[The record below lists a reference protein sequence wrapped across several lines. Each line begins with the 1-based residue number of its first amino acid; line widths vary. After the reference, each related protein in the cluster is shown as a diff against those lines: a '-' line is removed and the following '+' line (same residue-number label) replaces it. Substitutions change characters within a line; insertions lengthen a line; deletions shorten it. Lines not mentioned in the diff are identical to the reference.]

1 MFIFAI
7 SYHQL
12 LSIISEDRQ
21 DKSELTAFRKHC
33 RQHDD
38 EASSSSSRHRH
49 RHSTKKPEDLLI
61 PSCRRSQC
69 REIQYEHDIELRHIQ
84 NNRMSS
90 KRDERQKS
98 TSIKQEII
106 EVESYTPKVPRPS
119 STITVNENECLIGEI
134 LHNIISGQ
142 QQDDVIEVTKTPKS
156 TQSPKIA
163 NVVEIPLPDK
173 PSKSFEL
180 AEESKVD
187 PEVDI
192 KLPPLEERQEPVKFH
207 IKTHKVSVLDL
218 PMPPVVDPQKHKKS
232 HLHSKSKHSS
242 HPIDHSDGPK
252 TPPVPEWPVKFAKV
266 PRPRP
271 SVIRD
276 QKIAHKELDIR
287 SINSYNKGPLV
298 GKGTYG
304 EVYKA
309 EDLLTNSTVALK
321 YVKMERE
328 NEGIPITT
336 VREINVLRSLD
347 HPNIVQLNAIVSSD
361 HKKNFSTYLSF
372 EYMNH
377 DLLAILHNEKYKFS
391 EDFIFIIFK
400 QILEGVNYCHSR
412 KIIHRDLKCS
422 NILLNSKG
430 EVKVADWG
438 LGREYVEDRPFTNK
452 VSSLWYRAI
461 EVQNF
466 LFLNLYFNFF
476 FQY

>member
-1 MFIFAI
+1 
-7 SYHQL
+7 
-12 LSIISEDRQ
+12 
-21 DKSELTAFRKHC
+21 
-33 RQHDD
+33 
-38 EASSSSSRHRH
+38 
-49 RHSTKKPEDLLI
+49 
-61 PSCRRSQC
+61 
-69 REIQYEHDIELRHIQ
+69 
-84 NNRMSS
+84 MSS

-98 TSIKQEII
+98 TSTKRESI
-106 EVESYTPKVPRPS
+106 ETESYTPKVPRPS

-134 LHNIISGQ
+134 LHNIISGEQ
-142 QQDDVIEVTKTPKS
+142 HQQDDELEVTKTPEISPQKS
-156 TQSPKIA
+156 PQSSQIA
-163 NVVEIPLPDK
+163 IADDIPLPDE
-173 PSKSFEL
+173 PSNSSEV
-180 AEESKVD
+180 AEEPKIQ
-187 PEVDI
+187 PEIDI

-207 IKTHKVSVLDL
+207 FKAHKVSVLDL
-218 PMPPVVDPQKHKKS
+218 PMPPPVDPMPQKHKKS
-232 HLHSKSKHSS
+232 HRHSKSKHSS

-252 TPPVPEWPVKFAKV
+252 TPPEPEVPAKV

-276 QKIAHKELDIR
+276 QPIAHKELEIR

-309 EDLLTNSTVALK
+309 EDLLTKSTVALK

-347 HPNIVQLNAIVSSD
+347 NPNIVQLNAIVCSD
-361 HKKNFSTYLSF
+361 HKRNFLTYLSF

-400 QILEGVNYCHSR
+400 QILEGVNYCHNR
-412 KIIHRDLKCS
+412 NIIHRDLKCS

-430 EVKVADWG
+430 EVKVADFG
-438 LGREYVEDRPFTNK
+438 LSREYVENRPFTNK

-461 EVQNF
+461 ELLLGQEKYNTMIDMWS
-466 LFLNLYFNFF
+466 LGELR
-476 FQY
+476 